1 MRYHGW
7 VTQRTE
13 REWIRFRRHAAG
25 LSQRELAD
33 RTGVSQP
40 LIAAIES
47 GARRASR
54 STLQRLTQ
62 ALQVRPSD
70 LLHAARQ
77 DVIEL
82 AAAHGCQVIGVFGS
96 VASGTDRQDSDID
109 LIVRFP
115 EHADI
120 LDLLE
125 LEEELSDLLTVPV
138 DVISASSGSVAMSG
152 TSLEP
157 VRI

>member
-1 MRYHGW
+1 M
-7 VTQRTE
+7 TQRTE
-13 REWIRFRRHAAG
+13 SDWIRFRRHAAG

-33 RTGVSQP
+33 LAGVSQP

-47 GARRASR
+47 GARRPSDDTR
-54 STLQRLTQ
+54 ERLRK
-62 ALQVRPSD
+62 ALQVRPSA
-70 LLHAARQ
+70 LLRAAREE
-77 DVIEL
+77 VIVL

-96 VASGTDRQDSDID
+96 VASGEDRPESDID
-109 LIVRFP
+109 LLVRFP
-115 EHADI
+115 ADADI

-125 LEEELSDLLTVPV
+125 LQEELSDLLTVPV
-138 DVISASSGSVAMSG
+138 DVISASSGSVATSG